1 MQGKK
6 QQQEQLFL
14 AVQLSELVLEDNFY
28 RVLKKNLEPKM
39 QFLYK
44 ATESR
49 TCGRTTGTPGINPV
63 VFFKLILV
71 AYLVNIFSDRKLVKM
86 SAMRLDIMFFLRYN
100 LGEALSVHSTISRTR
115 QLYPKELFESSQ
127 SLHHSNNPHPSRHHS
142 KTPPYSSTTSLV
154 RK

>member
-28 RVLKKNLEPKM
+28 RVFKKGLEPQM

-49 TCGRTTGTPGINPV
+49 TCGRTTGIRV
-63 VFFKLILV
+63 LILWCS
-71 AYLVNIFSDRKLVKM
+71 LNLFWWLTWRIFSATANWYRRARCVWIFC
-86 SAMRLDIMFFLRYN
+86 SFWDIIWARHCRFTVPPDS
-100 LGEALSVHSTISRTR
+100 SVV
-115 QLYPKELFESSQ
+115 SQ
-127 SLHHSNNPHPSRHHS
+127 RII
-142 KTPPYSSTTSLV
+142 
-154 RK
+154 